1 MIDPAPAVKLQS
13 DHMTIYEEL
22 LQTIKYS
29 SASEE
34 AVVSLMHTNSMVMS
48 DFDQFIR
55 QFGITSAQYNILRIL
70 RGAHHKGEELGRNDI
85 RRRLIDRVSPD
96 LTRMLAR
103 LEKAGLISRD
113 RHRRQGEDQRVVPTR
128 ITQRGLDLL
137 DALDGPLVE
146 RNSRSMSGLEQKEQ
160 LELIRLLEKVRLGV
174 RNLPPH
180 AADQSFEEPESPA
193 AGQVAED
200 AGEPSLGPQ
209 D

>member
-1 MIDPAPAVKLQS
+1 
-13 DHMTIYEEL
+13 MTIYEEL

-96 LTRMLAR
+96 LTRMLVR

-113 RHRRQGEDQRVVPTR
+113 RQRRQGEDQRVVPTR

-137 DALDGPLVE
+137 DALDGP
-146 RNSRSMSGLEQKEQ
+146 R
-160 LELIRLLEKVRLGV
+160 
-174 RNLPPH
+174 
-180 AADQSFEEPESPA
+180 
-193 AGQVAED
+193 
-200 AGEPSLGPQ
+200 
-209 D
+209 